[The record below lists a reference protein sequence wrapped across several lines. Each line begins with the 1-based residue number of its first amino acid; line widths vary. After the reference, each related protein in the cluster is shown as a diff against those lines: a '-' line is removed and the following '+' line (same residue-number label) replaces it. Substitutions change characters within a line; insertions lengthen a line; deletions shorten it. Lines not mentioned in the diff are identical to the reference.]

1 MAEVNPESG
10 AGEAGEAE
18 GAAGETIAG
27 PMTVVRPELIVRR
40 EVVAVTVPEVV
51 IRDGESGGRW
61 RVYLRIPPAAEG
73 QPERREARPMAAQLD
88 LGDGRDVLW
97 VHPVPAAPSPSTPT
111 GWTAASRK
119 AWLEGT
125 ASADPCTVFDAL
137 CAALAEYLDVEQEP
151 RSTGASPVN
160 GQTEDPHG
168 RGADDTGNSP
178 DPLIATLALWTM
190 LTYAYVAWDAVPYLF
205 VNGPAGSGKTRVFEL
220 LSRLA
225 FRPLSSSN
233 LSAAA
238 LFRTL
243 HDRGGTLLLDEAE
256 RLAESGDDVAE
267 LRSILLAG
275 YKRGGRANR
284 LESNGDDTYHMREFQ
299 VFGPKAIACINA
311 LPPALASRCIT
322 VQMFRSPPGSDKPRR
337 RIDADPARWQALR
350 DQLHLLTLGE
360 LGEAAPAMANLP
372 GICPLGGRQ
381 YELWQPIL
389 ALASWVDFC
398 RPNGT
403 PPSLHPQML
412 AYAQR
417 ACEGASEGGV
427 PEEDYVLL
435 CALTSKVLWGKEPN
449 CKEILELARRM
460 DADAVRG
467 ISARKAAEVLKRYGL
482 HSTHTAGRN
491 VFRDVLD
498 QIKRIE
504 VRYGIDLDT
513 AGKDRIC
520 IVSSWRSAGK
530 C

>member
-1 MAEVNPESG
+1 
-10 AGEAGEAE
+10 
-18 GAAGETIAG
+18 
-27 PMTVVRPELIVRR
+27 
-40 EVVAVTVPEVV
+40 
-51 IRDGESGGRW
+51 
-61 RVYLRIPPAAEG
+61 
-73 QPERREARPMAAQLD
+73 
-88 LGDGRDVLW
+88 
-97 VHPVPAAPSPSTPT
+97 
-111 GWTAASRK
+111 
-119 AWLEGT
+119 
-125 ASADPCTVFDAL
+125 
-137 CAALAEYLDVEQEP
+137 
-151 RSTGASPVN
+151 
-160 GQTEDPHG
+160 
-168 RGADDTGNSP
+168 
-178 DPLIATLALWTM
+178 
-190 LTYAYVAWDAVPYLF
+190 VPYLF

-225 FRPLSSSN
+225 FRPLASSN

-337 RIDADPARWQALR
+337 RVDADPARWQSLR

-360 LGEAAPAMANLP
+360 MGEAAPGLANLP

-412 AYAQR
+412 AYAQQ

-427 PEEDYVLL
+427 PEEDYLL
-435 CALTSKVLWGKEPN
+435 LRALTYKAVGKQQPN
-449 CKEILELARRM
+449 CKQVLESARLVDR
-460 DADAVRG
+460 DALRG
-467 ISARKAAEVLKRYGL
+467 ITPRKAAEILKRYGL

-498 QIKRIE
+498 QLKRIE

-513 AGKDRIC
+513 AGQHRIC
-520 IVSSWRSAGK
+520 IVSSWRSVGK